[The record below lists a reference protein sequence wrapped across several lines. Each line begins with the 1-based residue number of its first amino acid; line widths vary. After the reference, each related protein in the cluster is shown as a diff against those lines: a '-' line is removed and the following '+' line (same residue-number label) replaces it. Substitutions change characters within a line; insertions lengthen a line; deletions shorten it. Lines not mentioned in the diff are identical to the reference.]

1 MQSACGWMGL
11 IMTIASLVVNN
22 HRKAF
27 VLKTKKGDYPLPFSR
42 LPVPPTRENPV
53 RDAYVD
59 PECAH
64 QAFRY
69 VLADGSEDI
78 VPLDAA
84 LDYNRDPDYMRDLLL
99 HNLTCKAL
107 DALEQTPL
115 SKREITRRLGTSAS
129 QFYRLID
136 TTNYSKTVDQMVR
149 LLQALDCQVEVEV
162 TLPASAARSA

>member
-1 MQSACGWMGL
+1 MIIDA
-11 IMTIASLVVNN
+11 VRVNN

-27 VLKTKKGDYPLPFSR
+27 VLVTKKGEYPLPFAR
-42 LPVPPTRENPV
+42 MPVPPTPENPV
-53 RDAYVD
+53 RKVQIEA
-59 PECAH
+59 ECANE
-64 QAFRY
+64 AFTY
-69 VLADGSEDI
+69 VLEDGSEDT

-99 HNLTCKAL
+99 HNLTCQAL

-115 SKREITRRLGTSAS
+115 SKREITRRLSTSAS

-136 TTNYSKTVDQMVR
+136 PTNYSKTVDQMVR